1 MPWRRHASHDES
13 ISSAPTIVP
22 AARLAAAVS
31 PQPSAVRRRPRATP
45 GPRGADSG
53 ASWRG
58 AGEGV
63 AERGLLKV
71 RINTGYRSPGVSH
84 AKRVREAPGRRRRSS
99 RSSVARGT
107 ARPRPRGIPGGAR
120 KGANDVAALAALGKS
135 PSLRS
140 EEDDLSAPRSSEKA
154 MKYSEYHSAPPPA
167 PPCPPPSPPSPPPH
181 RRKSSD
187 ASIGHHD
194 PPAPLAFLWRLAG
207 ISAETR
213 RCKGGYCDGRFVE
226 GAVEEEEEEGE

>member
-31 PQPSAVRRRPRATP
+31 PQPTAVRRRPRATP

-154 MKYSEYHSAPPPA
+154 MKYSEYHSAPPPS
-167 PPCPPPSPPSPPPH
+167 PRPSLSPPPIAG
-181 RRKSSD
+181 R
-187 ASIGHHD
+187 AAT
-194 PPAPLAFLWRLAG
+194 PP
-207 ISAETR
+207 
-213 RCKGGYCDGRFVE
+213 
-226 GAVEEEEEEGE
+226 

>member
-22 AARLAAAVS
+22 AA
-31 PQPSAVRRRPRATP
+31 PQPSAGTAPKAAPPAARRRPRATP

-58 AGEGV
+58 AGEGL

-71 RINTGYRSPGVSH
+71 RINTGYRSLGVSH

-120 KGANDVAALAALGKS
+120 KEANDVAALAALGKS

-167 PPCPPPSPPSPPPH
+167 PPCPPSLSPLPSPPSPEEQRRLH
-181 RRKSSD
+181 RAPRPAR
-187 ASIGHHD
+187 ASRL
-194 PPAPLAFLWRLAG
+194 PLEARWHFSRDEAL
-207 ISAETR
+207 
-213 RCKGGYCDGRFVE
+213 
-226 GAVEEEEEEGE
+226 